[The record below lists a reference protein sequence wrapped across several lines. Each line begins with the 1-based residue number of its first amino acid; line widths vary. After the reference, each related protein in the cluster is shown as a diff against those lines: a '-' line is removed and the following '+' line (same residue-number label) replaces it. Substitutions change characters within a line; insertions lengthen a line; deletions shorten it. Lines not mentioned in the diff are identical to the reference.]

1 MSARKFRRAVEW
13 KALPILF
20 SAVLAVSS
28 VHAQQNSELEDIE
41 FTIPANL
48 QSEEFN
54 ARRAV
59 LDNNVFPQVRQGDRF
74 LKERQYSSAWEAYR
88 RALKMLETDKLGK
101 SEFVASLRNQINAR
115 MVKARK
121 GWGQSIFDQARKIYL
136 DALVEKD
143 SAKAIEGFRQAQ
155 SKALS
160 AVVPYYGGGVQL
172 NQEQRDEQIRRD
184 RGFYD
189 NVQAF
194 MTDCTKMEEAYNFRA
209 ETRLETIDPD
219 FKRRQSEIDFLLKQG
234 EVYYRSQQYEKVR
247 SVVEKVLLQDPYNQK
262 AVTLL
267 KKVYKKLYRIGLAR
281 AEVSAMEQMAEVE
294 WKWNEPIPPDDIQ
307 NDIPV
312 IEKTDS
318 SADTYTRLQKTL
330 VDKIEYEDAEIQSI
344 IDNLKSQYK
353 DFNFVYPERM
363 EDRTRVIKYLEL
375 EKTNLMDV
383 IRYICDIAN
392 LKYKIEKDAIRIGVK
407 KADDMETRYFPVRK
421 SLIDRIAIEAEGG
434 EGDKQNDTSKD
445 SLKDAERF
453 ADKSLLET
461 KDKEVKKTVAVTPEM
476 LKKYFSE
483 MGILFEEGSE
493 INYDSHSSRLGIT
506 NTPTELKKLASLLKE
521 IDIPAPLVLVD
532 AKIMEVSMNTLE
544 ELGFDWMLTYTDK
557 DTNRRYSF
565 GGLSSSTFYRSSSSN
580 LLVDGLK
587 IIPNF
592 GGSNQFNLSLS
603 IHALD
608 QKDRSE
614 ILATPRLLVASGY
627 QGKLLVSEERFFP
640 DDYDDTD
647 VEIENN
653 SVSIKPGKANFS
665 DGTNVGTTFSVKPTV
680 SANGHSILLD
690 INTEISRMTG
700 WSSYDYNIIIG
711 NSVAS
716 QIPVKK
722 PELSKRILKS
732 QVKIYDGETVVIGGV
747 LEDIASRREDKWPLL
762 GEIPLLGR
770 LFTDISVSTE
780 KVNLLVFVTARL
792 MQGNGL
798 PVKNVRKQGLFEF
811 NDR

>member
-1 MSARKFRRAVEW
+1 MSARKFRRAMEW

-28 VHAQQNSELEDIE
+28 VQAQQNSELEDIE
-41 FTIPANL
+41 FTIPSNL

-54 ARRAV
+54 ARRAM

-74 LKERQYSSAWEAYR
+74 LKEKQYPSAWEAYR
-88 RALKMLETDKLGK
+88 RALKMLENDRLGK
-101 SEFVASLRNQINAR
+101 SDLVVSLRNQIQAR

-143 SAKAIEGFRQAQ
+143 SAKAIEGFRNAQA
-155 SKALS
+155 KALS
-160 AVVPYYGGGVQL
+160 SVNPYYAGGEKL
-172 NQEQRDEQIRRD
+172 NQEQRDGLIRRD

-209 ETRLETIDPD
+209 ETKLETIDPD
-219 FKRRQSEIDFLLKQG
+219 YKRRQTEIAFLLKQG

-247 SVVEKVLLQDPYNQK
+247 NVVEKVLLQDPYNEK

-267 KKVYKKLYRIGLAR
+267 KKAYKKLYRIGLAR
-281 AEVSAMEQMAEVE
+281 AEVTAMEQMAEVE
-294 WKWNEPIPPDDIQ
+294 WKWNEPIPPADIQ

-312 IEKTDS
+312 TEKTDS
-318 SADTYTRLQKTL
+318 SVDTYTRLQKTL

-421 SLIDRIAIEAEGG
+421 SLIDRISIEAEGG
-434 EGDKQNDTSKD
+434 GEDKQNDAGKD

-453 ADKSLLET
+453 ADKSLLEA
-461 KDKEVKKTVAVTPEM
+461 KDKEVKKTVSVTPEM
-476 LKKYFSE
+476 LKKYFAE

-493 INYDSHSSRLGIT
+493 INYDSRSSRLGVT

-565 GGLSSSTFYRSSSSN
+565 GGLSSSKFYRSVSTDV
-580 LLVDGLK
+580 LVDGLK

-592 GGSNQFNLSLS
+592 GGNNQFNLSLS

-640 DDYDDTD
+640 DDYEDTD

-665 DGTNVGTTFSVKPTV
+665 DGTNVGTTFNVKPTV

-762 GEIPLLGR
+762 GELPLIGR
-770 LFTDISVSTE
+770 LFTDIAVATE

-798 PVKNVRKQGLFEF
+798 PVKNSRKQGLFEF